1 MLVGAIEKLVGG
13 LNGRTRG
20 APGGVLGSHS
30 IAFGD
35 YFAATTCYSGL
46 PGAPFGV
53 CLSQVGMS
61 SRDLP
66 PGVMVAARLPD

>member
-46 PGAPFGV
+46 EHRSV
-53 CLSQVGMS
+53 CALAKS
-61 SRDLP
+61 
-66 PGVMVAARLPD
+66 A